1 MKPVSCFDEC
11 GRNIWEVGV
20 TCLNPQHTVKPA
32 AIHRQSVMV
41 VVVAIET
48 ICMYCQ
54 FNQKTKTTKERI
66 EVGTGMSD
74 EENVQTIIIKSH
86 SSISKI
92 VTKCITILTANT
104 VDPTALPAIKLIA
117 DSKVAGKS
125 ITITE
130 IVKRRIT
137 EHGKTVNQI
146 TQVREKA
153 LETEIPVN
161 DEGRKHFQGEGTV
174 KEEKKVDAQIVI
186 RLERC
191 ENPDV

>member
-1 MKPVSCFDEC
+1 MVDATFSVHLLS
-11 GRNIWEVGV
+11 I
-20 TCLNPQHTVKPA
+20 
-32 AIHRQSVMV
+32 QSK
-41 VVVAIET
+41 
-48 ICMYCQ
+48 
-54 FNQKTKTTKERI
+54 KTKTSKQGI
-66 EVGTGMSD
+66 EVDTGMSD

-86 SSISKI
+86 SNISKT
-92 VTKCITILTANT
+92 VTKCLTILTANT
-104 VDPTALPAIKLIA
+104 VNPTTPPVIKLIA

-153 LETEIPVN
+153 VETEIPVN
-161 DEGRKHFQGEGTV
+161 DEGRKHLQGEGTV
-174 KEEKKVDAQIVI
+174 KKKKVDAQIVI
-186 RLERC
+186 RLERS